1 MSAQAR
7 APLPSRSGLPA
18 ASTAATV
25 QLCRAP
31 QAEAHARKLLT
42 TTNLSAVL
50 RPQHV
55 VTIKDSASVD
65 QTLRVSRA
73 SGPCCRR
80 RTAALPCRMPH
91 HARLRCCCCCF
102 ACCRAAALRCHTLAL
117 LPDRSQRSRRALPC
131 LPLASPLPPGFRRR
145 RCWRHTASC
154 LRQWWLATAAMQ
166 AQQGSKWT
174 RRRRWVGRAAFCCC
188 FFAVGEAVEAVGP
201 GCACVLAG
209 RACFFSIW
217 SVMFACCA

>member
-1 MSAQAR
+1 MAGPNIQVSEPVQECRWSQMSAQAR

-73 SGPCCRR
+73 LGCCRRR

-91 HARLRCCCCCF
+91 HACLRCCCCF
-102 ACCRAAALRCHTLAL
+102 ACCCAAALRCHARAL
-117 LPDRSQRSRRALPC
+117 LPDRSQQSRAALPC
-131 LPLASPLPPGFRRR
+131 RLRDRPHPASPAAGAGGTPHPVCASGGWQRR
-145 RCWRHTASC
+145 RC
-154 LRQWWLATAAMQ
+154 
-166 AQQGSKWT
+166 
-174 RRRRWVGRAAFCCC
+174 RRSRAAS
-188 FFAVGEAVEAVGP
+188 GQG
-201 GCACVLAG
+201 AG
-209 RACFFSIW
+209 GA
-217 SVMFACCA
+217 